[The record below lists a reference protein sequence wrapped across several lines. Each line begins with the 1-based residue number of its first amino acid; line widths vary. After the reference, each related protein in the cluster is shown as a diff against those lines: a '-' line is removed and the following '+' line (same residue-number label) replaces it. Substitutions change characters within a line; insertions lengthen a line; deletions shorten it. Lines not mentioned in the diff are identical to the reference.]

1 MARKVTGC
9 VIAFNEEANIEEC
22 VRSLAFCD
30 EVVVVD
36 SHSKDRTRELAAALG
51 ARVIEHDWEGHI
63 GQKNFAVD
71 QASNDWV
78 LCLDADERAT
88 PELAEA
94 AKRVL
99 ASEPAAQGYEV
110 GRRNVYLGRWI
121 RHGGWYPDT
130 KVRLFDRRRAR
141 WGGVNPH
148 DHVQVQGTT
157 ASLGADLIHLSYRDI
172 SHHVTKSIDFFSTI
186 TAREK
191 LARGQRFVT
200 LQLLFGPPLKFLKM
214 FVLRLGFLDG
224 WRGFIVAMLGAWFV
238 FLKYAKLWE
247 LIHVKGEKA
256 GTGEKVVYGRRGEAD
271 APAGK
276 AP

>member
-1 MARKVTGC
+1 MPKLSGC
-9 VIAFNEEANIEEC
+9 VISFNEEANIVAC
-22 VRSLAFCD
+22 VESLKFCD

-36 SHSKDRTRELAAALG
+36 SHSSDRTRELATALG
-51 ARVIEHDWEGHI
+51 ARVIEHDWQGHI

-71 QASNDWV
+71 QAKNDWV
-78 LCLDADERAT
+78 LCLDSDERAT
-88 PELAEA
+88 PELAA
-94 AKRVL
+94 AVQSTL
-99 ASEPAAQGYEV
+99 ATEPAAQGYEV
-110 GRRNVYLGRWI
+110 GRRNVYLGKWI
-121 RHGGWYPDT
+121 RWGGWYPDS

-148 DHVQVQGTT
+148 DHVQVQGETR
-157 ASLGADLIHLSYRDI
+157 SLGADLIHLSYRDI

-200 LQLLFGPPLKFLKM
+200 LQLLFGPPFKFTKM
-214 FVLRLGFLDG
+214 FFLRLGFLDG
-224 WRGFIVAMLGAWFV
+224 WRGFIVASLGSWFV

-247 LIHVKGEKA
+247 LVHVKGEA
-256 GTGEKVVYGRRGEAD
+256 LGTGEKVVYGRLGERE
-271 APAGK
+271 PTAGK